1 MEKFPQIKTISYLL
15 DFFLLLFV
23 QGLEEVEVSS
33 VKIPPDLEDFSQ
45 KLLADLI
52 FFEGVWLE
60 VSAVLHCG
68 FHRSKA

>member
-1 MEKFPQIKTISYLL
+1 MTYLF

-45 KLLADLI
+45 KSLADLI
-52 FFEGVWLE
+52 FFEGVLLE
-60 VSAVLHCG
+60 LSAVLHCDLIEL
-68 FHRSKA
+68 KACVSVYY